1 MGQGARESVIPEKVA
16 AMPET
21 SAQPDAEFQRLVR
34 ERYAGNPR
42 AIGALGARLMVGR
55 DCPLSPTDG
64 LELLNEAARQN
75 DAEAWAC
82 LAVTAAA
89 GVGRAQSWAE
99 AFAALEKAASLNH
112 AAAFRQQQ
120 LLNALS
126 VADAA
131 SAASWIGQFDA
142 RLLREAPRFA
152 AHNGFLPLAL
162 CEHLIEHAR
171 PRFARAQ
178 VFDAV
183 SGTLKTDPMR
193 TNTNA
198 AYSVIDTDV
207 VMQLVRARIACA
219 ADVAFDALEPMEVLH
234 YSGGEMYKPHID
246 FFHPSRPGYAEEM
259 RIRGQRVKTCLVYLN
274 AGYEGGETEFPKLG
288 IKFRG
293 EPGEALVFDNVG
305 ADGAGDMNTLHAGL
319 AVTRGE
325 KWLLSQ
331 WIPEKRQPI
340 A

>member
-142 RLLREAPRFA
+142 RLLR
-152 AHNGFLPLAL
+152 
-162 CEHLIEHAR
+162 
-171 PRFARAQ
+171 
-178 VFDAV
+178 
-183 SGTLKTDPMR
+183 
-193 TNTNA
+193 
-198 AYSVIDTDV
+198 
-207 VMQLVRARIACA
+207 
-219 ADVAFDALEPMEVLH
+219 
-234 YSGGEMYKPHID
+234 
-246 FFHPSRPGYAEEM
+246 
-259 RIRGQRVKTCLVYLN
+259 
-274 AGYEGGETEFPKLG
+274 
-288 IKFRG
+288 
-293 EPGEALVFDNVG
+293 
-305 ADGAGDMNTLHAGL
+305 
-319 AVTRGE
+319 
-325 KWLLSQ
+325 
-331 WIPEKRQPI
+331 
-340 A
+340 

>member
-1 MGQGARESVIPEKVA
+1 
-16 AMPET
+16 MPEYP
-21 SAQPDAEFQRLVR
+21 AQPDAEFQRLVR

-42 AIGALGARLMVGR
+42 AIGALGARVMVGR
-55 DCPLSPTDG
+55 DAPLSPADG

-75 DAEAWAC
+75 DAEAWTC

-89 GVGRAQSWAE
+89 GIGRAQNWGE
-99 AFAALEKAASLNH
+99 AFAALEQAAGLGY
-112 AAAFRQQQ
+112 AAATRQRQ
-120 LLNALS
+120 LLGALGVS
-126 VADAA
+126 DAA
-131 SAASWIGQFDA
+131 GAERWISQFDT

-152 AHNGFLPLAL
+152 AHAGFLPLAL
-162 CEHLIEHAR
+162 CKHVTEHAR
-171 PRFARAQ
+171 PRLARAQ

-198 AYSVIDTDV
+198 AYSVIDSDV
-207 VMQLVRARIACA
+207 VMQLARARVARA
-219 ADVAFDALEPMEVLH
+219 AGVPFDALEPMEVLH
-234 YSGGEMYKPHID
+234 YTGGEMYKPHID
-246 FFHPSRPGYAEEM
+246 YFHPSRAGYTDEM
-259 RIRGQRVKTCLVYLN
+259 RIRGQRVKTCLIYLN
-274 AGYEGGETEFPKLG
+274 AGYGGGETEFPKLG

-305 ADGAGDMNTLHAGL
+305 ADGAGDMNTLHTGL
-319 AVTRGE
+319 PVTRGE

-331 WIPEKRQPI
+331 WIRDKRQPI